1 MNINKIE
8 ESEKSGSKQDGCMLG
23 AALAEHQ
30 NIKRPLRG
38 VAAAIL
44 CFFFLHFLPFVWYND
59 GWFVCQLLALV
70 RVSVCCLWFSPL

>member
-44 CFFFLHFLPFVWYND
+44 CFFSSLFA
-59 GWFVCQLLALV
+59 VCLV
-70 RVSVCCLWFSPL
+70 Q